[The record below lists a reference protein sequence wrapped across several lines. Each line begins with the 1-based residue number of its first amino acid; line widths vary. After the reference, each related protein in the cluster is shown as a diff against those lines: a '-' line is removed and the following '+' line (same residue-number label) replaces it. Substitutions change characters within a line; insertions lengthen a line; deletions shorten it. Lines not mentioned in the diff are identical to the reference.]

1 MKLTFR
7 WYGPNDPVTLEQISQ
22 IPTMSG
28 IVSAVYDVAPGGVW
42 RDESIAAIK
51 SAAAAHR
58 LAFEVVESVP
68 VAEDIKLGTAK
79 APAMIDAYCENVR
92 RLGRAGVKCICYNF
106 MPVFGISQ
114 LSPPK
119 HTRNFYLISF
129 FNKGSSL
136 LYFRKKIVVI
146 NIRF

>member
-7 WYGPNDPVTLEQISQ
+7 WYGPSDPVTLEQISQ

-51 SAAAAHR
+51 SAAAAHH

-106 MPVFGISQ
+106 MPVFDWLRSELEHQ
-114 LSPPK
+114 
-119 HTRNFYLISF
+119 HAD
-129 FNKGSSL
+129 GSNSL
-136 LYFRKKIVVI
+136 AYDDAAVRAMNPLTS
-146 NIRF
+146 